1 MRLLIQDAVVTID
14 GVSGRID
21 HDRAG
26 RRGHVELAGTRF
38 EYVAAG
44 LEHSA
49 GTRLE
54 VRSNGYDTTAVT
66 HARGECGAYV
76 EIGHRLCAIRVR
88 DNTVFDDEAV
98 VGHVSIRGD
107 VVDVQLAWAGPERIA
122 LAFLIALNGMYE
134 WRRGPFRP

>member
-1 MRLLIQDAVVTID
+1 MRVLIQDGVVTID

-21 HDRAG
+21 HDRGG
-26 RRGHVELAGTRF
+26 RRGHADLAGTRF

-49 GTRLE
+49 GTRIEL
-54 VRSNGYDTTAVT
+54 RANGYETTTLT
-66 HARGECGAYV
+66 HARGDSGAYV
-76 EIGHRLCAIRVR
+76 EIGGSLCAIRVR

-98 VGHVSIRGD
+98 VGHVSVRGD
-107 VVDVQLAWAGPERIA
+107 VVDVQLAWTGRERVA

-134 WRRGPFRP
+134 WRRGLFRP